1 MGIRYLGRLID
12 DNKWANTVYLSKYQG
27 KRVAIDAN
35 LFLYRLYYQYGNIVD
50 GLFFLINK
58 LSKHRITAIFIFDG
72 RPPIEKGDIIAHR
85 RRRREVYKERYD
97 DMISHR
103 DELEASLG
111 NDEYTRRLRL
121 LERKMF
127 VVSREVVDEATAFIE
142 MMGYVWARYDCE
154 AEHLCAYLS
163 RENLVDAV
171 ITDDMDVLA
180 CGARV
185 VLRGFGTRYDTVEE
199 IRLVDC
205 LRGLGISLERFQD
218 MCILLGTEYNAYRE
232 PIVTPDNL
240 RDIVEYVRNGTI
252 SDVITHIREYN
263 SENGD
268 ISGRIRDIFALK
280 YIELTYE
287 QRRNLWNP
295 GRSYNISE
303 ILEYMRS
310 RSTLSE
316 ETLMTRLR
324 RKIESA

>member
-35 LFLYRLYYQYGNIVD
+35 LFLYRMYYQYGNIVD

-58 LSKHRITAIFIFDG
+58 LSKHRITAVFIFDG
-72 RPPIEKGDIIAHR
+72 RPPIEKGDIIAYR
-85 RRRREVYKERYD
+85 RRRREVYRERYD
-97 DMISHR
+97 NMISHR
-103 DELEASLG
+103 DELEISIG
-111 NDEYTRRLRL
+111 SEEYMRRLRL

-127 VVSREVVDEATAFIE
+127 VVTREVVDEATKFIE
-142 MMGYVWARYDCE
+142 IMGYNWVKYECE

-185 VLRGFGTRYDTVEE
+185 VLRNFGTRNDSVEE

-218 MCILLGTEYNAYRE
+218 MCIMMGTEYNAYKDS
-232 PIVTPDNL
+232 IVTPDNL
-240 RDIVEYVRNGTI
+240 RDIVEYIRNGTI
-252 SDVITHIREYN
+252 SDVIKRINEYN
-263 SENGD
+263 KENGD
-268 ISGRIRDIFALK
+268 ISDRIRDIFALK
-280 YIELTYE
+280 YIELTYD
-287 QRRNLWNP
+287 QRKNIWNSSVTRNM
-295 GRSYNISE
+295 SE
-303 ILEYMRS
+303 IIEYMRS

-316 ETLMTRLR
+316 GIIISRLR
-324 RKIESA
+324 RKIESG